1 MKIDALMTVIG
12 EMFERMV
19 KNNENESMIFLLSVL
34 LLYNQANFETFKE
47 VIVHA
52 FFPFPVQERIK

>member
-1 MKIDALMTVIG
+1 MTVIG